1 MLSNRSRAFRWAVIL
16 TAANYLVQ
24 AVLLAF
30 FPLNAPCHW
39 NQAGAAN
46 GWMNKY
52 LYLLLF
58 ALPFFI
64 LWALFRKPRNMAVAF
79 FYQTPLGHG
88 ARILVWV
95 FSVLVTWIPA
105 YAILFVPHFVQEQ
118 NRAAWISGMVYGVEL
133 SVEGGLLLLVVACAV
148 SWVRA
153 KIRLKRML

>member
-64 LWALFRKPRNMAVAF
+64 LWAMFRKPRNMAVAF
-79 FYQTPLGHG
+79 FYQTPLGRG
-88 ARILVWV
+88 VRILVWV

-105 YAILFVPHFVQEQ
+105 YAILFVPHFVPEQ
-118 NRAAWISGMVYGVEL
+118 SRAAWISGMVYGVEL
-133 SVEGGLLLLVVACAV
+133 SVEGALPLLAAACAV

-153 KIRLKRML
+153 KIRLKKML